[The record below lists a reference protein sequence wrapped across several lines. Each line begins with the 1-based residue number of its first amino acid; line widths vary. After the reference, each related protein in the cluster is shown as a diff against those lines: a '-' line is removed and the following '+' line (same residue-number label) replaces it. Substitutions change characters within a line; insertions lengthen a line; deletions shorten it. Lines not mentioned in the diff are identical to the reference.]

1 MNEAFIKKMLRHSA
15 FDLNDTGAEINDGYE
30 VGVVLATQASTTI
43 SKVVSIKWNEEI
55 LNIKTNDAE
64 FVLPCEHLFAIKV
77 NEVENR
83 KGGMAG
89 FHAE

>member
-1 MNEAFIKKMLRHSA
+1 MKLFLKKMLRHSA

-64 FVLPCEHLFAIKV
+64 FVLPCEHLFFAIKV